1 MDLSTRITVF
11 LRSFSIQGSWN
22 YRSVLGLG
30 FAFSI
35 VPLLRRCNLS
45 AEELETAL
53 RRHLEPFNSHPY
65 LVGIALGAVARMEEE
80 RETAVMIRRFKEA
93 IRGAL
98 GSLGD
103 SLIWGAW
110 RPTTLLLALVLAW
123 AMPSSWVPVII
134 FLIIYNSA
142 HMILRWWGLRLGLEK
157 GSKVGNSLE
166 NVNLSHL
173 AERVRFGGTLLL
185 GILSGVLLGSHLTG
199 ANAGWLWGILGIFGF
214 GVGHRFGARAP
225 RLSSLILVGVVGL
238 LIVLRIQ

>member
-1 MDLSTRITVF
+1 
-11 LRSFSIQGSWN
+11 
-22 YRSVLGLG
+22 
-30 FAFSI
+30 
-35 VPLLRRCNLS
+35 
-45 AEELETAL
+45 
-53 RRHLEPFNSHPY
+53 
-65 LVGIALGAVARMEEE
+65 
-80 RETAVMIRRFKEA
+80 
-93 IRGAL
+93 
-98 GSLGD
+98 
-103 SLIWGAW
+103 
-110 RPTTLLLALVLAW
+110 
-123 AMPSSWVPVII
+123 
-134 FLIIYNSA
+134 
-142 HMILRWWGLRLGLEK
+142 MILRWWGLRLGLEK